1 MKYKVFTDEIF
12 EGVKNS
18 PAIKDFFSEEFYKL
32 KTQRYYNVFLEE
44 ISKLTSIPCDVS
56 NKQSPTT
63 CELLNMMQSVWD
75 ANLPLDL
82 EHKVILN
89 GWKSYNDTYGKT
101 SIEKLHSDL
110 YNAYLFCD
118 TEKIIEYK
126 NRDCYATADEEKYS
140 KLLSIFVGNFGFS
153 DPSMTYK
160 FLHSWFMIVKRG
172 FTTKEENRNLALLFV
187 SKNNR
192 TGKSRLSEFIGKGIS
207 EYLHTPITHSTT
219 TRLVGKF
226 NHLPKTNGV
235 IILNECTKQDHKG
248 SSTLKDI
255 LGNEAQEIEYKGVSD
270 RVHSINHNVFI
281 GSANEFLHLENME
294 DTRFLN
300 IPLDSLKYTVHG
312 VHNYGKQI
320 VNLVKEILAAAPET
334 DCDESST
341 IISLLNS
348 WNNKKG
354 DDTEWMRDLYL
365 SVNGDVNEL
374 KRQLIDYENKPLTG
388 KKSIAAKIAQIVNIY
403 NGGIMT
409 SKAISGLAYKIAK
422 HDEIFICKSM
432 RFDISEDIFANVEFD
447 EENNN
452 DKNVSR
458 PWSESPIYK
467 YYQAVQTPPSIIYQ
481 VQPSPS
487 LHPQPSQMQTPSLH
501 QTPSQ
506 SFDMKIDK
514 KIEPAGTVDFD
525 FNPEWSDPDAPENV
539 KYEPF
544 TVGDMVLYLPVYTP
558 DEQHTEVDEQHTE
571 VDEQHTEVDEQ
582 PTEVDEQRP
591 TINDILLDKDNI
603 YTIDNLLGDIFSQK
617 NKENRNGNNI
627 YNA

>member
-1 MKYKVFTDEIF
+1 MEYKVFTVDVF

-18 PAIKDFFSEEFYKL
+18 PVIKEFFSEEFYKL

-63 CELLNMMQSVWD
+63 CELLNMMQEIWD
-75 ANLPLDL
+75 ANLPLDM

-101 SIEKLHSDL
+101 SIEKLHKDL
-110 YNAYLFCD
+110 YNAFLFCD
-118 TEKIIEYK
+118 TEKIIVYK

-140 KLLSIFVGNFGFS
+140 KLLSIFVDNFGFS
-153 DPSMTYK
+153 DPAMTYK

-172 FTTKEENRNLALLFV
+172 FTTKGENRNLALLFV

-235 IILNECTKQDHKG
+235 IILNECTKQDRQG

-270 RVHSINHNVFI
+270 RVNSINHNVFI
-281 GSANEFLHLENME
+281 GSANEFIHLENME

-312 VHNYGKQI
+312 VHNYGTQI
-320 VNLVKEILAAAPET
+320 VNLVKEILAAAPKT
-334 DCDESST
+334 DCDESGN
-341 IISLLNS
+341 IISLLNA

-365 SVNGDVNEL
+365 AVNGDVNEL
-374 KRQLIDYENKPLTG
+374 KKQLIDYENKPLTG

-409 SKAISGLAYKIAK
+409 SKAISGLAYKVAK
-422 HDEIFICKSM
+422 HDEIFTYIGK
-432 RFDISEDIFANVEFD
+432 RYNIVDYIFENVELD
-447 EENNN
+447 EDNTP
-452 DKNVSR
+452 DKNNTL
-458 PWSESPIYK
+458 PWSESPICK
-467 YYQAVQTPPSIIYQ
+467 YYSQ
-481 VQPSPS
+481 VQQTPS
-487 LHPQPSQMQTPSLH
+487 LHPQPSQPIQTPSL
-501 QTPSQ
+501 QPNPSQ
-506 SFDMKIDK
+506 TMKIEK
-514 KIEPAGTVDFD
+514 NIEPAETVDFD
-525 FNPEWSDPDAPENV
+525 FDPQWSDPDAPQNL

-544 TVGDMVLYLPVYTP
+544 TVGDMVLYLPVQWEEKEKY
-558 DEQHTEVDEQHTE
+558 E
-571 VDEQHTEVDEQ
+571 
-582 PTEVDEQRP
+582 
-591 TINDILLDKDNI
+591 
-603 YTIDNLLGDIFSQK
+603 IDNEKNTPSNLSSAPTNVGFSMD
-617 NKENRNGNNI
+617 NNYFMDNNGELFWDLSAI
-627 YNA
+627 EYIEKLKCPWKK

>member
-1 MKYKVFTDEIF
+1 MTFTFERTWDLLNTIKKIIMKYKVFTEDVF

-18 PAIKDFFSEEFYKL
+18 PVIKEFFSEEFYKL
-32 KTQRYYNVFLEE
+32 KTQRYYNIFLEE

-63 CELLNMMQSVWD
+63 SELLNMMQSVWD
-75 ANLPLDL
+75 ANLPIDM

-89 GWKSYNDTYGKT
+89 GWNSYKDTYGKT

-110 YNAYLFCD
+110 YNAFLFCD
-118 TEKIIEYK
+118 TEKVIEYK
-126 NRDCYATADEEKYS
+126 NRNCYATADEEKYS
-140 KLLSIFVGNFGFS
+140 KLLSIFVDNFGFS

-160 FLHSWFMIVKRG
+160 FLYSWFMIVKRG
-172 FTTKEENRNLALLFV
+172 FTTKGENRNLALLFV

-207 EYLHTPITHSTT
+207 EYLNTPITHSTT

-235 IILNECTKQDHKG
+235 IILNECTKQDCKG

-255 LGNEAQEIEYKGVSD
+255 LGNESQMIEYKGVSD
-270 RVHSINHNVFI
+270 RVYTNNHNVFI

-300 IPLDSLKYTVHG
+300 IPLDFLKYNVHG
-312 VHNYGKQI
+312 VHNYGTQI

-334 DCDESST
+334 DCDESGN
-341 IISLLNS
+341 IISLLNG

-422 HDEIFICKSM
+422 HDEIFTYVGKRYNIVDYI
-432 RFDISEDIFANVEFD
+432 FDNVEFD

-458 PWSESPIYK
+458 PWSESPIFK
-467 YYQAVQTPPSIIYQ
+467 YYSQVQTTPSIIYQ
-481 VQPSPS
+481 VQTPS
-487 LHPQPSQMQTPSLH
+487 LHPQTQPSQTEQ
-501 QTPSQ
+501 
-506 SFDMKIDK
+506 MKIDK
-514 KIEPAGTVDFD
+514 KIEPAETVDFD
-525 FNPEWSDPDAPENV
+525 FDVEWSDPDAPENV

-544 TVGDMVLYLPVYTP
+544 TVGDMVLYLPVQWEEEKEGEREGENIIDLNTP
-558 DEQHTEVDEQHTE
+558 GLSSTPPVSFDADENNYFLNNYDRTG
-571 VDEQHTEVDEQ
+571 
-582 PTEVDEQRP
+582 
-591 TINDILLDKDNI
+591 
-603 YTIDNLLGDIFSQK
+603 NLWDLSTLEYLEK
-617 NKENRNGNNI
+617 L
-627 YNA
+627 